1 MIPNVKCEYVVL
13 TLGTGT
19 PHNVAR
25 PETFIPTADHVSITN
40 ILLSW
45 WYFEMPPE

>member
-19 PHNVAR
+19 LHNVAR
-25 PETFIPTADHVSITN
+25 AVIPVADHVSMTN
-40 ILLSW
+40 ILLSVVD
-45 WYFEMPPE
+45 FEMPPG